1 MLKISPEKIAIPL
14 QIIFNKSLRQCK
26 YPSSWKNAH
35 VIAIF
40 KKGDTSL
47 PSNYRPI
54 SLISCVGKV
63 MERII
68 YKHVYNHLIQNK
80 LIYQYQSG
88 FLPKHSSVH
97 QLIELYNT
105 ILNSLE
111 KKELCCFVF
120 CDFSKAFDKV
130 WHKGLIHKM
139 NCYGIKGNLL
149 KWFENYLYCRH
160 QKVVN
165 RDSSSSYVSVS
176 AGVPQGS
183 VLGPLLFLV
192 YINDIGDKLLSL
204 SRLFADDTS
213 LGYASQDEDQIKY
226 VINHDL
232 HELGDWSKRWLM
244 SFNPDKTEIML
255 FKNVENST
263 NFYFYFDGKLIPL
276 TSNHKYLLITF
287 SEEAKW
293 NKHVA
298 NLIKSVSKHIC
309 VLRKLKYKLNRKNL
323 EKLYLIYIRP
333 IFEYACEVWDNCGV
347 TNSCKLERLQLEA
360 ARIITGLPIFTNT
373 EYLYRETD
381 WERLEE
387 RRTRRK
393 LQLSYN
399 IQNGST
405 PSYLLDLIPPTIQ
418 STTMYPLRNGN
429 DIIVPFCRLSLT
441 RDSFVSATVREWNN
455 LNLSVR
461 NLDTLSKFKKAI
473 RSSIS
478 MPIPRHYYY
487 GPRKLNIILTQLR
500 CNASFLNYDLCKV
513 KNLSNASCNC
523 GAPCENSHHFFFDC
537 DTYTDNREIIFNSLN
552 WLPSNI
558 NIDVNLLTKGSD
570 LLTYEEN
577 ITIFKHAFKYIKDSK
592 RFTIV

>member
-1 MLKISPEKIAIPL
+1 MKKIAKENFENNLDHILLENSSNPKTYWKIMKMLIKSNKGNNCIPPLRNSINDGNFDDIVYGDEDKCDLLNKYFSLISKLEEENVPLPDFDIKTNNVINEIFVTISEIVDILKIIDPYKASGTDKISHKMLKISPEKIAIPL

-213 LGYASQDEDQIKY
+213 LGYASQDGDQIKY

-276 TSNHKYLLITF
+276 TSDHKHLGITF

-293 NKHVA
+293 NKHVE

-347 TNSCKLERLQLEA
+347 SNSCKLERLQLET

-373 EYLYRETD
+373 EYLYRETG

-387 RRTRRK
+387 SSNYYIIQGRIQGGGGGGRTRRA
-393 LQLSYN
+393 
-399 IQNGST
+399 
-405 PSYLLDLIPPTIQ
+405 PP
-418 STTMYPLRNGN
+418 
-429 DIIVPFCRLSLT
+429 
-441 RDSFVSATVREWNN
+441 
-455 LNLSVR
+455 
-461 NLDTLSKFKKAI
+461 
-473 RSSIS
+473 
-478 MPIPRHYYY
+478 
-487 GPRKLNIILTQLR
+487 
-500 CNASFLNYDLCKV
+500 
-513 KNLSNASCNC
+513 
-523 GAPCENSHHFFFDC
+523 
-537 DTYTDNREIIFNSLN
+537 
-552 WLPSNI
+552 
-558 NIDVNLLTKGSD
+558 
-570 LLTYEEN
+570 
-577 ITIFKHAFKYIKDSK
+577 
-592 RFTIV
+592 